1 MAKDIICVGDSLTH
15 GIVGWSYIDFSRFK
29 SRMVNHGVDGDTLAG
44 VTQRIDSILKESPKC
59 GQLILSVGTNDSL
72 MPFMST
78 QFGWRKEMSLR
89 SRLKQCE
96 RKDELFA
103 EHYRELVQRILSS
116 GMSAVLVGLP
126 AIELKGYPVDEH
138 ERRSESIKSIAD
150 ELGTQFVDIA
160 AVMHKLSP
168 TDEAHYEWTARKL
181 LRVLD
186 AAAMQLAPITKD
198 MCARHRRLNL
208 TVDGVHWTSET
219 AGAIARAIDS
229 ALVP

>member
-1 MAKDIICVGDSLTH
+1 MTKDIVCVGDSLTR
-15 GIVGWSYIDFSRFK
+15 GTVGWSYIDFSSLK
-29 SRMVNHGVDGDTLAG
+29 SRMSNHGVNGDTLAG
-44 VTQRIDSILKESPKC
+44 VTQRIDAILKEFPAG
-59 GQLILSVGTNDSL
+59 GQLVLSIGTNDSL
-72 MPFMST
+72 LPFMST
-78 QFGWRKEMSLR
+78 QFGWRTEMSFR
-89 SRLKQCE
+89 SRFKHCE
-96 RKDELFA
+96 RQDELFA
-103 EHYRELVQRILSS
+103 EHYGALVQRILSS

-138 ERRSESIKSIAD
+138 ERRSESIRSIAD

-168 TDEAHYEWTARKL
+168 ADEAHYEWTARKL